1 MLAELKETTS
11 INSSTWALGGRQ
23 QRWEENNEMGRKLRK
38 WGGGTPAG
46 GRSKN
51 VWRLRV
57 VEEVQRITNAVEMRR
72 AGGLPKSRRPRAPPP
87 RHSADTSGTT

>member
-1 MLAELKETTS
+1 
-11 INSSTWALGGRQ
+11 WALGGRQ

-38 WGGGTPAG
+38 WGGGGTPAG